1 MQKSVKERLGFVGDY
16 ITIFKGNTYPFKDW
30 LKERGAKY
38 NPKWGWYF
46 ATNLDVPTDL
56 PADIFP
62 ITLYWNQV
70 SSNGEE
76 LNNDDVIKEFL
87 DSILYDPSPSEYQGN
102 VGDRLE
108 VELFVN
114 KVIDLDGYYG
124 ISHIHI
130 MTDKNDNVYVWT
142 TASKRWEEESIHYVR
157 GTVKNHKFYRNCKQ
171 TILTRCRD
179 LNEKK
184 GA

>member
-1 MQKSVKERLGFVGDY
+1 
-16 ITIFKGNTYPFKDW
+16 
-30 LKERGAKY
+30 
-38 NPKWGWYF
+38 
-46 ATNLDVPTDL
+46 
-56 PADIFP
+56 
-62 ITLYWNQV
+62 
-70 SSNGEE
+70 
-76 LNNDDVIKEFL
+76 
-87 DSILYDPSPSEYQGN
+87 
-102 VGDRLE
+102 
-108 VELFVN
+108 
-114 KVIDLDGYYG
+114 
-124 ISHIHI
+124 